1 VKFWNF
7 IKGKAAKLLSKVGI
21 GKKEKNKDKDKEV
34 DGYLDWS
41 SGIDEFKSKD
51 GGNHEMYYKKRE

>member
-41 SGIDEFKSKD
+41 SG
-51 GGNHEMYYKKRE
+51 